1 LDERTLVPVVDVKHP
16 IVAGDG
22 EDREERRHEEAD
34 LELGLIAGAV
44 GVPRRAL
51 DVAAPSVGSRLV
63 QHVMVQRVGCTH
75 IGVSLLRPSLRI

>member
-34 LELGLIAGAV
+34 LSLVSSLVGSACHAV
-44 GVPRRAL
+44 PSMWLRR
-51 DVAAPSVGSRLV
+51 PSV
-63 QHVMVQRVGCTH
+63 HVSFSTSWFSV
-75 IGVSLLRPSLRI
+75 